1 MTIRVLAE
9 ARGDY
14 RKAFL
19 EQMILKSSGKI
30 EVALH
35 FGDKNSDFD
44 IPSLLRQE
52 YKIAQSG
59 RIFDKSIYTGANLPL
74 ISSEGFHSAVEQFC
88 DQLHRSS
95 SKYQRRSHK
104 MINLHEYLDYYHIL
118 SDAIGQK
125 ILERGIT
132 HAIFFDVPHL
142 AIDTLIY
149 DLCVSMNIKI
159 IILSQ
164 FSQDK
169 IFSMQRIQDLG
180 EASLEVEATTKF
192 PLDTSGRSELDYMDT
207 SWQTKGPRG
216 RMRGVHI
223 WNLICHL
230 MLKSPGALLDRKFI
244 VKTMSRMKGALTLLP
259 EWRDPFGK
267 FFNHDYL
274 DYLEY
279 LAKYEGNLVPFDI
292 PYIYVPLHLQPEM
305 TTSSLGGIYRDQLLM
320 IEHLHQKLPNGWK
333 ILVKENPKQG
343 PFARGPMFFHR
354 LNRLNNVIMVPADTD
369 TKRLTRE
376 SKLVATVTGTAAFEA
391 IQMRVPAVTF
401 GNAWFNSLPGITR
414 FTADI
419 DLVEIS
425 KLDID
430 LDQLS
435 KSVGALFNVCHNGN
449 IDKWYLRGMTNSD
462 KEKNAK
468 AVGNL
473 LYRLLTEE
481 IPLTF
486 SGPSKR

>member
-125 ILERGIT
+125 ILEHDIT

-149 DLCVSMNIKI
+149 DLCVSMNIKT

-180 EASLEVEATTKF
+180 EARLEVEAAPEF

-216 RMRGVHI
+216 RIRSVHI
-223 WNLICHL
+223 LNLMLHL
-230 MLKSPGALLDRKFI
+230 VLKSPSALLDIKFI
-244 VKTMSRMKGALTLLP
+244 LKTISRMKGALALLP
-259 EWRDPFGK
+259 EWRDPFDK

-279 LAKYEGNLVPFDI
+279 LAKYEGKVVPFDT
-292 PYIYVPLHLQPEM
+292 PYVYVPLHLQPEM
-305 TTSSLGGIYRDQLLM
+305 TTSSLGGVYRDQLLV
-320 IEHLHQKLPNGWK
+320 IEHLHQKLPRGWK
-333 ILVKENPKQG
+333 IFVKENPKQG

-354 LNRLNNVIMVPADTD
+354 LNRLDNVIMVPADTD
-369 TKRLTRE
+369 TKKLTRN
-376 SKLVATVTGTAAFEA
+376 SKFVATVTGTAAFEA
-391 IQMRVPAVTF
+391 IQMGVPAVTF

-414 FTADI
+414 FNANI
-419 DLVEIS
+419 DLIEIS
-425 KLDID
+425 NKNINID
-430 LDQLS
+430 ELS
-435 KSVGALFNVCHNGN
+435 RSVGAC
-449 IDKWYLRGMTNSD
+449 SD
-462 KEKNAK
+462 M
-468 AVGNL
+468 
-473 LYRLLTEE
+473 
-481 IPLTF
+481 
-486 SGPSKR
+486 S